1 MLQKY
6 WLSLLLLLFPMIV
19 FAQAGKIRGT
29 VVDTKSKEPLIGAN
43 IVVEGTNLGASTDAD
58 GSFLILNV
66 PVGTYSIKTS
76 YIGYRSSTTSNIR
89 VNSQLTTEIHVD
101 LSSED
106 VQVQAVEIVAERPLI
121 NKSATNAVRIID
133 ADFFD
138 NLPARGLDAAIVLQP
153 GVVERDGN
161 FYIRGGRPDET
172 SFTLD
177 GVGIKDIVNGGRS
190 VNISA
195 EAIEQV
201 QVLTGGYT
209 AEYGGASAGL
219 VRSDLKTG
227 SEQWKFTGLGETDNY
242 SSLGKKALGGYSYG
256 YSDAT
261 ITAGGPIASQ
271 SLRFF
276 GSAEFQKY
284 GDPGTP
290 LLQTNGSI
298 QAVDIPRVWDGY
310 DFVGVRMYPTVT
322 PTHPNDYMT
331 DTMNLVARPGNTMG
345 GNDTRTSMSGT
356 LSYALSELQVKASG
370 SYSSNSGQF
379 TTTTANLFN
388 QDRLGKYDKADGFAN
403 LKATYWLS
411 PKTSIEAAYSYT
423 FSNEEQYDPAFGSGA
438 DKIKLYGDSAANA
451 AKGYTLRSDGINFPA
466 YQILLG
472 NQTDAVGEL
481 PAFNQAG
488 TVVQGYF
495 KSKLIQSGL
504 RADIF
509 SQISKTVE
517 LKFGGEYSS
526 ATYRRFNPAGELTW
540 VQNFKDSTLNP
551 TDLSPTGKLA
561 QRLRVYGPDNL
572 GYDVFGNETSSD
584 LKYEGATLDLGPRNP
599 ITGAGYLQSKI
610 ELQDIVLNL
619 GLRYDYFSSD
629 GIDWENPHSITFVDS
644 LAAIQSTNFKK
655 SPAHSY
661 VSPRIGFSFPVTD
674 QTVFHA
680 QYGRFIQQPRLS
692 ESYRGTPLFYNIIK
706 GGFFYQNPA
715 AFGIEPE
722 QTTSYELGFQQQVG
736 ENAALDVTAFYK
748 DIVGQVTYV
757 NMTSTSDVHGGYV
770 AYVNGDFATTKGLE
784 FKFTLRRTNR
794 VQASINYTL
803 SDARGTGSTPNALAG
818 AWGSP
823 LGGGV
828 FTPKYI
834 VPLSFNQAH
843 RGSMSLDY
851 RFAKNDGGPILEQMG
866 LNILA
871 QFNSGTSF
879 TRLVFNTP
887 DNATDPR
894 FRAPVEEIGASTTP
908 WYFQLDARLDKSF
921 SLGPVVLNV
930 YVYVIN
936 LLGTDNAT
944 DAFVRTG
951 DPKNDGWL
959 GTSEGR
965 NKALTYGTDAG
976 LYGQMYN
983 TFIGGR
989 NGATSNFGP
998 PRQIRFGVKL
1008 EY

>member
-1 MLQKY
+1 MQQKY
-6 WLSLLLLLFPMIV
+6 WLSLLLLLIPVMV
-19 FAQAGKIRGT
+19 FAQAGKVRGT
-29 VVDTKSKEPLIGAN
+29 VVDLKSKEPLIGAN

-66 PVGTYSIKTS
+66 PVGTYTLKTS

-89 VNSQLTTEIHVD
+89 VNSQLTTDLSVE

-121 NKSATNAVRIID
+121 NKNATNAVRIID
-133 ADFFD
+133 AEFFD
-138 NLPARGLDAAIVLQP
+138 KLPSRGLDAAIVLQP
-153 GVVERDGN
+153 GVVERNGD
-161 FYIRGGRPDET
+161 FYIRGGRLDET
-172 SFTLD
+172 NFTLD
-177 GVGIKDIVNGGRS
+177 GVGVKDIINGGRAVS
-190 VNISA
+190 VSA

-209 AEYGGASAGL
+209 AEFGGASSGL

-227 SEQWKFTGLGETDNY
+227 AEEWKITGLGETDNY
-242 SSLGKKALGGYSYG
+242 TSLGKKSLNGYSYG
-256 YSDAT
+256 YSDVT
-261 ITAGGPIASQ
+261 LTAGGPLVSK

-276 GSAEFQKY
+276 GSAQFTKY
-284 GDPGTP
+284 GDPGTT
-290 LLQTNGSI
+290 LLQNNGSI
-298 QAVDIPRVWDGY
+298 QGTPGEPRVWDGY
-310 DFVGVRMYPTVT
+310 DFPGVRMYSTVT
-322 PTHPNDYMT
+322 AAHPNDYLV
-331 DTMNLVARPGNTMG
+331 DTMNVVAMPGNMLG
-345 GNDTRTSMSGT
+345 GSDSRSSFSGT
-356 LSYALSELQVKASG
+356 LSYALSDVQIKASG
-370 SYSSNSGQF
+370 SYSNNTGRFS
-379 TTTTANLFN
+379 TATANIFN
-388 QDRLGKYDKADGFAN
+388 QSRLGKYDNNNGFAN
-403 LKATYWLS
+403 LKATFWLT
-411 PKTSIEAAYSYT
+411 PKTSVEAGYSYT
-423 FSNEEQYDPAFGSGA
+423 FNNQEQYDPDFGSGA
-438 DKIKLYGDSAANA
+438 DKIRLYGDSVENA
-451 AKGYTLRSDGINFPA
+451 KFGYTLRGDGINFPA
-466 YQILLG
+466 YQIILG
-472 NQTDAVGEL
+472 NQSDAVGEL
-481 PAFNQAG
+481 PAFNQPG
-488 TVVQGYF
+488 TQVQGYF
-495 KSKLIQSGL
+495 KTKLIQSAL
-504 RADIF
+504 HVDMF
-509 SQISKTVE
+509 SQINKNVE
-517 LKFGGEYSS
+517 VKFGGEYSS

-540 VQNFKDSTLNP
+540 VQNYKDSTLNP
-551 TDLSPTGKLA
+551 SDLSLSGKLA

-572 GYDVFGNETSSD
+572 GYDVFGNELDNDYT
-584 LKYEGATLDLGPRNP
+584 YEGATLDLGARKPV
-599 ITGAGYLQSKI
+599 TGAGYLQSKI

-619 GLRYDYFSSD
+619 GLRYDYISSD
-629 GIDWENPHSITFVDS
+629 GIDWVNPHSITFVDS
-644 LAAIQSTNFKK
+644 LASIQTSNFKK
-655 SPAHSY
+655 SPAHNY

-680 QYGRFIQQPRLS
+680 QYGRFIQQPRLA
-692 ESYRGTPLFYNIIK
+692 ESYRGTALFYNIIK

-736 ENAALDVTAFYK
+736 ENASFDVTAFYK

-784 FKFTLRRTNR
+784 FKFTLRRSNR
-794 VQASINYTL
+794 VQASANYTL

-834 VPLSFNQAH
+834 VPLSFNEAH
-843 RGSMSLDY
+843 RGSISIDY
-851 RFAKNDGGPILEQMG
+851 RFAKNDGGPVLEQMG
-866 LNILA
+866 LNLLA
-871 QFNSGTSF
+871 QFNSGHSF
-879 TRLVFNTP
+879 TRLAFSTP

-894 FRAPVEEIGASTTP
+894 FRVPVEEIGASTTP
-908 WYFQLDARLDKSF
+908 WFFQLDARLDKNF
-921 SLGPVVLNV
+921 SLGPVNLNI

-959 GTSEGR
+959 GTTEGR
-965 NKALTYGTDAG
+965 NKALTYGADAE

-983 TFIGGR
+983 TFIGGG
-989 NGATSNFGP
+989 NANNFGP
-998 PRQIRFGVKL
+998 PRQIRFGLKL